1 MEKEPDAIWRT
12 GFEGLPGAPVLFP
25 KWAFDELR
33 TLPEGKGGSFLTKQ
47 YPERVR
53 MLPVRDRYE
62 LVDVDTPETLRELA
76 ER

>member
-1 MEKEPDAIWRT
+1 M
-12 GFEGLPGAPVLFP
+12 FP

-33 TLPEGKGGSFLTKQ
+33 TLPEGQGGGFVAKE

-62 LVDVDTPETLRELA
+62 LADADTPEALEELL